1 MSSSVEQI
9 KSRLDLVDVI
19 QSYIKVHRAGAN
31 FKANC
36 PFHNEKTPSFFISPA
51 REIWHCFGCGK
62 GGDLIKFVM
71 EIEGA
76 EFPEALRILANRAG
90 IVLETE
96 DPRARDERTRAFEL
110 LEDATA
116 FFEVESARHPE
127 IAKYLSERGL
137 AAGTIKDFRIGYA
150 PASWDGTLLFLKN
163 KGYADAEIERA
174 GLAIKSSKN
183 ESGYYDRFRGRVM
196 FPISDS
202 TGRVVGFSG
211 RIFSPVAKQ
220 GGEEEAKYINS
231 PQTLLYDK
239 SKILY
244 GFDRA
249 KVEIRKENTCI
260 LVEGQ
265 MDAVMSH
272 QAGIK
277 NAVAVSGTALTN
289 YQLTMIKRLA
299 DNLITAFDMDVAGG
313 LATKRGIDLAL
324 GEGFE
329 VKVAVIS
336 GGKDPADLV
345 KEDAALWQ
353 KSVASARHILDF
365 YLDMLY
371 IKYKNDAREMR
382 KKTGELVLPYI
393 AGIQSE
399 IDKAHWVGEVAK
411 RLNLSEQ
418 PIWDEVKKYKNN
430 NFEKPFASQAMPAG
444 RQAGVKE
451 SEKTRKHLLEE
462 KILGLAVWNNAL
474 IVKAME
480 GRDDRVFSDAAK
492 PLIVKVM
499 AGLPAVAGDGIDPV
513 KSPHGGSAES
523 AFNRVDMGEH
533 KDYLDRLALE
543 AELFYAN
550 TDKDLA
556 MEASELIDGLER
568 EHVKERLVSL
578 AGRIREAESNR
589 DNKMLDALAM
599 EFGELSKKLI

>member
-1 MSSSVEQI
+1 MSSPVEQI
-9 KSRLDLVDVI
+9 KSRLDLVDII

-71 EIEGA
+71 EIEGVD
-76 EFPEALRILANRAG
+76 FPEALRILANRAG
-90 IVLETE
+90 IVLEQE
-96 DPRARDERTRAFEL
+96 DPRVRDERARAFKL

-116 FFEVESARHPE
+116 FFEAEFAQNPAV
-127 IAKYLSERGL
+127 AKYLSERGL
-137 AAGTIKDFRIGYA
+137 VADTIKDFRIGYA
-150 PASWDGTLLFLKN
+150 PASWDALLIFLKN
-163 KGYADAEIERA
+163 KRYSDAEIERA

-202 TGRVVGFSG
+202 AGRVVGFSG
-211 RIFSPVAKQ
+211 RIFPAAAKQ

-249 KVEIRKENTCI
+249 KLDIRKENTCI

-299 DNLITAFDMDVAGG
+299 DNLITAFDMDIAGG
-313 LATKRGIDLAL
+313 LATKRGVDLAL
-324 GEGFE
+324 GEGLE

-353 KSVASARHILDF
+353 KSVSGARHIIDF

-371 IKYKNDAREMR
+371 IKYKNDARELR

-418 PIWDEVKKYKNN
+418 PIWDEVKKYKNRN
-430 NFEKPFASQAMPAG
+430 SEEPFASQMSAEANEPD
-444 RQAGVKE
+444 
-451 SEKTRKHLLEE
+451 KTRKQLLEE
-462 KILGLAVWNNAL
+462 KILGLAVWNKDL
-474 IVKAME
+474 IAKAMA
-480 GRDDRVFSDAAK
+480 GQNHGVFSDPAK
-492 PLIVKVM
+492 PLIVKV
-499 AGLPAVAGDGIDPV
+499 LKGDGI
-513 KSPHGGSAES
+513 
-523 AFNRVDMGEH
+523 DMGEH
-533 KDYLDRLALE
+533 KEYLNRLALE

-556 MEASELIDGLER
+556 VEASELISGLER
-568 EHVKERLVSL
+568 EHVKERMAGL
-578 AGRIREAESNR
+578 AAQIREAESNR
-589 DNKMLDALAM
+589 DIKMLDALAL